1 MIAVTGG
8 GTGGHIFPNVAIIEE
23 LQRRGVDDVIWIG
36 LKGGNEKNLA
46 GRLGIPYY
54 GIRTGKLR
62 RYFSLKNLT
71 DIFLVFIGFIQSLG
85 LLLRL
90 RPEVLF
96 SKGGFVSVPP
106 VIAAGV
112 LRIPVV
118 THESDTIPGLATKI
132 ISRFARII
140 CTGYEGTTRYFAK
153 GRAVFTGNPI
163 RNAIRNAEPD
173 RGLEI
178 LGFTDVH
185 PLVFVVGGSLG
196 ASSVNRAV
204 WELCENTKTAPFT
217 FNLVHQCG
225 KGNRRDGFD
234 TGYYRQIELLEDE
247 MGDVLAAAT
256 VIVSRAGAGALNE
269 IGFFCKPSILI
280 PLPKSKSRGEQI
292 ENARYFVEHGA
303 AVLIPDDKLSGQAL
317 LKTVTRLLDD
327 PEKLRKM
334 GENTRGLVKADAE
347 REIANIITGFCKK

>member
-8 GTGGHIFPNVAIIEE
+8 GTGGHIFPNVAIVEE
-23 LQRRGVDDVIWIG
+23 LQRRGVDDVVWIG
-36 LKGGNEKNLA
+36 SRGGNEKNLA

-71 DIFLVFIGFIQSLG
+71 DVFWVFIGFIQSLG

-106 VIAAGV
+106 VIAAGI

-118 THESDTIPGLATKI
+118 THESDTVPGLATKI
-132 ISRFARII
+132 ISRFARIV
-140 CTGYEGTTRYFAK
+140 CTGFESTTRYFEK
-153 GRAVFTGNPI
+153 GKTVFTGNPI
-163 RNAIRNAEPD
+163 RNVIRSAEPG

-178 LGFTDVH
+178 LGFRDVL

-204 WELCENTKTAPFT
+204 WELFENNKKAPLT

-225 KGNRRDGFD
+225 RGNRRDGLD
-234 TGYYRQIELLEDE
+234 TGNYRQFELLEDE
-247 MGDVLAAAT
+247 MGDVLGAAT

-303 AVLIPDDKLSGQAL
+303 AVLIPDEELSGRAL
-317 LKTVTRLLDD
+317 LKAVTRLLDE

-334 GENTRGLVKADAE
+334 GENTRGLIKTDAE
-347 REIANIITGFCKK
+347 REIANIIIGFCKK